1 MRLAAGGHSVMVKSG
16 WGFGFIVFGFFFCIG
31 QVTMMTSDFIL
42 FFSILDP
49 IVRNYIQKMV
59 LEESFCHWL
68 CSLGYVAGNQ
78 GRDCEFDQQG
88 DIAACDLLTLA
99 LLPYCPA
106 VPAVGAYLC

>member
-1 MRLAAGGHSVMVKSG
+1 
-16 WGFGFIVFGFFFCIG
+16 
-31 QVTMMTSDFIL
+31 MMTSDFIL

-49 IVRNYIQKMV
+49 LVRNYVQKMV

-78 GRDCEFDQQG
+78 GRECGFDQQG

-106 VPAVGAYLC
+106 VPAVGACLC